1 MCNGKDSSPQF
12 YTKGGRGHWAVYYTS
27 PQSLSIVPW
36 LNNFRDFIEF
46 SLVVL
51 LIWVLKTFQSRIL
64 IYRRGN
70 FVCHHWGY
78 ANPFRFYWEHFPI
91 DRQLMFL
98 GINRDDVNCL
108 SYLPII

>member
-12 YTKGGRGHWAVYYTS
+12 YTKGGRGHWAVFYTS

-51 LIWVLKTFQSRIL
+51 LV
-64 IYRRGN
+64 
-70 FVCHHWGY
+70 
-78 ANPFRFYWEHFPI
+78 E
-91 DRQLMFL
+91 
-98 GINRDDVNCL
+98 CL
-108 SYLPII
+108 NISITNTNLQKG